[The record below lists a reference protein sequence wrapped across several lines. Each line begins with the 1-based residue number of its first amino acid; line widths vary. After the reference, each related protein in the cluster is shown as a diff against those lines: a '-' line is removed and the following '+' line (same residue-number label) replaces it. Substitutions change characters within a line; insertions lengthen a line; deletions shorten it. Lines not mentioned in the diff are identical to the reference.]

1 MHVNLATKTL
11 AGTETECVT
20 LVLIKRRKVVE
31 QLNGINQNKTHS
43 AFVLPDTRTS
53 PDRVSQ
59 LGKHPV

>member
-11 AGTETECVT
+11 AETETECVT
-20 LVLIKRRKVVE
+20 CVLIKMRKVVE
-31 QLNGINQNKTHS
+31 QPNGMNQNKTHS
-43 AFVLPDTRTS
+43 AFVLPHARIS